1 MNPVAG
7 RSPSAAAP
15 GIVARGFLTVLV
27 LVVGLALACAK
38 LPQEAVRYHCPMH
51 PTYVADQPGDCPICG
66 MRLVPIEKTPT
77 VPVPVPVPP
86 TSDLRP
92 RTSDVVSPSQV
103 WVCPMAS
110 CGTVTDQPGRC
121 PKCGMKLVPKDA
133 KDVDRLP
140 EPSGS
145 PEAPASGAA
154 PQASGALAPDHA
166 PVVVDATALRLAG
179 VQTAV
184 ARRDTLRRTVRAVGQ
199 VTADETR
206 VRRVHTRISGWVDK
220 LFVDFT
226 GQAVRKGK
234 PILAIYSQ
242 ELMAGQEEYLRARE
256 AAKKLGAS
264 SLPEVRKGGEELV
277 AAARRRLELLDVP
290 QAFLDEL
297 DRTGQSRRSVVLMAP
312 SSGVV
317 TAKQVFEGQQVDPGT
332 ELFTVTDLSHVWI
345 EADLHE
351 NEAGRVHVGDEAT
364 LSLTSAPGARR
375 TGRVKF
381 VWPVLT
387 PETRTLK
394 VRFEF
399 DNPDG
404 ALKPGMFADVDLV
417 LDVANGVVV
426 PDEAVMDTGTRQV
439 VFVDTGDGRF
449 EPRDVK
455 VGLRADGRV
464 QVVEGLRDGER
475 VAAAANFLLDSES
488 RLRAALAPVGV
499 GH

>member
-1 MNPVAG
+1 MNRLAG
-7 RSPSAAAP
+7 R
-15 GIVARGFLTVLV
+15 GFRVALA
-27 LVVGLALACAK
+27 LVVGLVVACAK
-38 LPQEAVRYHCPMH
+38 TPADAVRYHCPKH
-51 PTYVADQPGDCPICG
+51 PTYVSDQPGDCPICG
-66 MRLVPIEKTPT
+66 MRLVPIEASAPP
-77 VPVPVPVPP
+77 PVPVPAPP

-92 RTSDVVSPSQV
+92 QTSDVLSPSQV
-103 WVCPMAS
+103 WVCPMES

-140 EPSGS
+140 EPS
-145 PEAPASGAA
+145 AA
-154 PQASGALAPDHA
+154 PVPAPPPTASAVPGLAPVQA
-166 PVVVDATALRLAG
+166 DAAAQRLAG
-179 VQTAV
+179 VQTVV
-184 ARRDTLRRTVRAVGQ
+184 ARRDTLRRTVRAVGR
-199 VTADETR
+199 VLADETR
-206 VRRVHTRISGWVDK
+206 IRRVHTRIAGWVDK

-226 GQAVRKGK
+226 GQVVKKGK

-290 QAFLDEL
+290 KGFLDEL
-297 DRTGQSRRSVVLMAP
+297 DRTGRSQRSVVLLAP

-317 TAKQVFEGQQVDPGT
+317 TAKQVYEGQQVDPGT

-364 LSLTSAPGARR
+364 LALASDPGARL

-381 VWPVLT
+381 VWPVLN

-404 ALKPGMFADVDLV
+404 ALKPGMFADVDLA
-417 LDVANGVVV
+417 LDAAAGVVV
-426 PDEAVMDTGTRQV
+426 PDAAVMDTGTRQV
-439 VFVDTGDGRF
+439 VFVDAGDGRF

-455 VGLRADGRV
+455 VGLRADGRA
-464 QVVEGLRDGER
+464 VVVDGLRDGER
-475 VAAAANFLLDSES
+475 VVAAANFLLDSES
-488 RLRAALAPVGV
+488 RLRAALAPAG
-499 GH
+499 GASR